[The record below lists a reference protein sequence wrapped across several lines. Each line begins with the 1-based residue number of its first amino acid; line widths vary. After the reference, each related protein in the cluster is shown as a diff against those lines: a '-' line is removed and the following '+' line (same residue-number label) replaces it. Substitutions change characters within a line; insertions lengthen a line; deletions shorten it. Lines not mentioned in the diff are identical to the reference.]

1 MRTEVILLLGAE
13 IDFARL
19 YQRFGENFYTAL
31 DKALGQ
37 LADFPE
43 AGPVYHG
50 AIRRILVG
58 GFPVG
63 LFYVSD
69 FQRIMVLA
77 LLDLRRDPDWTRS
90 EITER

>member
-13 IDFARL
+13 IDFANL
-19 YQRFGENFYTAL
+19 YQRFGSKFYEAL
-31 DKALGQ
+31 DKALGR

-43 AGPVYHG
+43 AGPVYHN

-63 LFYVSD
+63 VFYVSG

-77 LLDLRRDPDWTRS
+77 LLDLRRDPDRIRS
-90 EITER
+90 EIAER

>member
-1 MRTEVILLLGAE
+1 MRMEVILLLGAE
-13 IDFARL
+13 IDFAKH
-19 YQRFGENFYTAL
+19 YQRFGEKFYEAL
-31 DKALGQ
+31 DKTLGR

-63 LFYVSD
+63 VFYVSD

-77 LLDLRRDPDWTRS
+77 LLDLRRDPDRIRS
-90 EITER
+90 EVAER